1 MKFVCERCHT
11 RYSIADD
18 KVRQKILKIRCKT
31 CENVI
36 TVRDS
41 GPVATVGFG
50 QVPHSVPPPPP
61 GKGPAAA
68 REWFVAINGE
78 QSGPMSK
85 SDLAR
90 RVLHCKPEDE
100 VYVWKDGQDGW
111 KPPEEVPVIQQEIN
125 TLKLR
130 PSAPVPRL
138 PAPPPGRAPGAGKPS
153 GPVRSTKPMPAAF
166 AGSSRAAAGMSSGS
180 GPATARAPEAE
191 AFADEEHTQIQPF
204 DAGVLGAEMLAKSSA
219 PGSVLPFTSPSN
231 HRDAAPAAAPAAL
244 DGLFSDLTPAPM
256 AEPGAPAA
264 AAPGVGTAGFSALAG
279 RKPTTLKFI
288 AAGGVMLTL
297 VGAIV
302 WVLMSRPAQQPPVV
316 PTPVPVAKSSP
327 PPEEQPKPVIEQD
340 QPSRSVPAPVVREVT
355 RRAGKGA
362 GKAARPT
369 APPVQSLEPAPL
381 SPDQLAKPH
390 AVAAGE
396 RRVPEFRSNHPA
408 AAAKGGPT
416 DGAIGAVVK
425 KRENQLALKTC
436 YERALK
442 RDDRLRSARIDVS
455 ASVGMSGIVKT
466 VSLAA
471 PPEFVTVESCIKN
484 AVRHWSF
491 PANSE
496 EYQIDFPILLQGNQ

>member
-41 GPVATVGFG
+41 GPVATTAFG
-50 QVPHSVPPPPP
+50 QSPHGAAPPPPP
-61 GKGPAAA
+61 RGPAPS

-78 QSGPMSK
+78 QTGPMTR
-85 SDLAR
+85 SDIAR
-90 RVLHCKPEDE
+90 RVLHCKSEDE

-125 TLKLR
+125 TLKAR
-130 PSAPVPRL
+130 PSGPVPRL
-138 PAPPPGRAPGAGKPS
+138 PAPPPNRAGKPS
-153 GPVRSTKPMPAAF
+153 APVRATKPLPSAF
-166 AGSSRAAAGMSSGS
+166 AGQPRAGAS
-180 GPATARAPEAE
+180 PATARAPEAE

-204 DAGVLGAEMLAKSSA
+204 DAGVLAAEMLGRPAA
-219 PGSVLPFTSPSN
+219 PAGSNGSVLPFATPAH
-231 HRDAAPAAAPAAL
+231 HRQAAPAAAPAAL
-244 DGLFSDLTPAPM
+244 DGLFSDLTPAPI
-256 AEPGAPAA
+256 AEPGAPSAPASPALSTGLAALAARKPPTMKLIAA
-264 AAPGVGTAGFSALAG
+264 A
-279 RKPTTLKFI
+279 
-288 AAGGVMLTL
+288 GVMLVL
-297 VGAIV
+297 VGV
-302 WVLMSRPAQQPPVV
+302 VVVVMLSRPAQQPPVI
-316 PTPVPVAKSSP
+316 PTAAQVAKA
-327 PPEEQPKPVIEQD
+327 PEPAAAEEAPRPVIEPE
-340 QPSRSVPAPVVREVT
+340 QPPRPAPTVREVT
-355 RRAGKGA
+355 RRTGKQ
-362 GKAARPT
+362 AATRSHVALT
-369 APPVQSLEPAPL
+369 PPPAQALEPAPL
-381 SPDQLAKPH
+381 SPDQVAKPH
-390 AVAAGE
+390 PVAAGE
-396 RRVPEFRSNHPA
+396 RRVPEFRSTHPST
-408 AAAKGGPT
+408 AAKGGPS

-425 KRENQLALKTC
+425 RRENQLALKTC

-455 ASVGMSGIVKT
+455 ASVGMSGIVKS

-471 PPEFVTVESCIKN
+471 PPEFATVESCIKT